1 MSNSFFPQ
9 GNGLSGMVSSI
20 AGTGPMGVIANTAM
34 TGLQTITTST
44 LNSAINAV
52 NLQYDKDGN
61 LLGLGWSS
69 DAFNAGVQGGL
80 ISAATGMTSSLT
92 SGMLGELNLFDGN
105 KIGLSDKIFNTQSIK
120 AFNSLAGSLAG
131 QGVNFALTGDFTLN
145 VLNFGMFGVND
156 RNGNLVKNGLLELH
170 LGRNGATMNVG
181 MGGADVSLGTVA
193 ESMSGLRDTLKISG
207 AKLASLVGNYE
218 GVSTLNAV
226 NMLGYS
232 ADMNNFAL
240 GRAIWG
246 DMIKVRYG
254 DTGDDLGN
262 YDSTK
267 PGEIQ
272 LSRTLLGNNRDLA
285 AQLATVMAH
294 EGVHERGIRLES
306 EAHEQGL
313 RTYGAIVEAF
323 GLNKDQAFT
332 QQMLLGLLQAQS
344 YQENQGDVDHWKA
357 IKNADGSF
365 RMIWDNSTTLDLS
378 ELDPNILK
386 DLGLD
391 RVVAADKIK
400 QNAGL
405 IAQLFAGQFSVE
417 DIQSI
422 GTVSESAETAKA
434 KIKAYEKDIRDYKQ
448 KDELR
453 SGIETAVTGFTGVL
467 YGLQERGIISGNGE
481 EIDTTNLMGSGTV
494 DDPYSPMRILSDTGL
509 PVTTLYGWRLV
520 DKGLAKAGSSY
531 TLYNFSPY
539 FHIGIDIGQKGEY
552 IASVAGTIS
561 LSMADNANGLS
572 SNLSFDGNKT
582 LTYAHNGAGAI
593 DAFLNAWG
601 RTASGLTKEGALGV
615 VAGTVIGYTGLTGAA
630 SGFHLHIGYKEGST
644 PKDPLSFYK
653 NTNMFNITDE
663 ARYLTGYATQP
674 AYNNYDLI
682 SNIRAYNTKN
692 TTNFP
697 IQEYIKAHPKEFPA
711 YQYSPSNGRIY
722 KFNPVTMRYE
732 IMD

>member
-1 MSNSFFPQ
+1 
-9 GNGLSGMVSSI
+9 MVTEPPSRNY
-20 AGTGPMGVIANTAM
+20 AREV
-34 TGLQTITTST
+34 
-44 LNSAINAV
+44 
-52 NLQYDKDGN
+52 
-61 LLGLGWSS
+61 
-69 DAFNAGVQGGL
+69 
-80 ISAATGMTSSLT
+80 LT
-92 SGMLGELNLFDGN
+92 
-105 KIGLSDKIFNTQSIK
+105 
-120 AFNSLAGSLAG
+120 
-131 QGVNFALTGDFTLN
+131 
-145 VLNFGMFGVND
+145 
-156 RNGNLVKNGLLELH
+156 LLELH

-181 MGGADVSLGTVA
+181 MGGADVSLGTIA
-193 ESMSGLRDTLKISG
+193 ASMSGLRDTLKISG
-207 AKLASLVGNYE
+207 AKLASLVGSYE

-232 ADMNNFAL
+232 ADTNNFAL

-246 DMIKVRYG
+246 DKIKVRYG

-365 RMIWDNSTTLDLS
+365 RMIWDNSTKLDLS
-378 ELDPNILK
+378 ELDPNVLK

-391 RVVAADKIK
+391 TVVAADKIK

-434 KIKAYEKDIRDYKQ
+434 KIKEYEKDTRDYKQ

-453 SGIETAVTGFTGVL
+453 SGIETAVTGFTGAL

-531 TLYNFSPY
+531 TLYEFAQNK
-539 FHIGIDIGQKGEY
+539 HNAIDIGQKGEY
-552 IASVAGTIS
+552 IASVDGTIS
-561 LSMADNANGLS
+561 LSMKKEEEARGLS

-582 LTYAHNGAGAI
+582 LTYAHNGVGAI

-601 RTASGLTKEGALGV
+601 RTASGLSPKQNEEGDYYYSLGV
-615 VAGTVIGYTGLTGAA
+615 VAGTVIGYTGLTGAT
-630 SGFHLHIGYKEGST
+630 SGYHLHIEYKEGST
-644 PKDPLSFYK
+644 QKDPMSFYK
-653 NTNMFNITDE
+653 NSNMFNITDE
-663 ARYLTGYATQP
+663 AKYLTGYATQL

-682 SNIRAYNTKN
+682 SNIRTYNTKN
-692 TTNFP
+692 TINFP
-697 IQEYIKAHPKEFPA
+697 IQEYIKAHPNEFPA
-711 YQYSPSNGRIY
+711 YKYSPSNGRIY
-722 KFNPVTMRYE
+722 KFNTKTLCYE
-732 IMD
+732 IVYF